1 MAELV
6 INNFTRGQLD
16 HDLNG
21 RFDLPFYFNGFEIIR
36 NFLSNY
42 KGNVKYRPGFEF
54 ISKIRD
60 NREAVL
66 MEFRFNTEQAYLL
79 EFTEG
84 KLRFYTYDG
93 NGNFGYVVDTIPANK
108 VPALSS
114 NSQDGF
120 VVSDSR
126 GNSNCY
132 TVFNGDNKAP
142 IGDWK
147 TYWLQLKYPDNKI
160 LKEYKIKADSVFT
173 TEYPSAWAMQASAD
187 GQAWTTIDSRSGQK
201 FSSGQER
208 SYTVNNDVPYLYYRI
223 KFSAGVTSNGNGEMQ
238 KLTLLTV
245 DENPPIVELDTGIT
259 LQQAMKLQKA
269 QNADV
274 MYLTMD
280 GINPKKLKR
289 TSAASFTIENAL
301 PTGIDFEELGYPAAV
316 TFYSGRLWYAGF
328 SKKPLSVYGSKTT
341 EYDNFEIPSS
351 PKDEDAL
358 KLTLADITDP
368 IEWLVGGKQ
377 NLCAG
382 NPEGISMINGGGYD
396 VPITATEVNA
406 DLANRE
412 GASSATPALKDSQIF
427 YISNDKRK
435 VYMLDYDL
443 MTEKYISTD
452 LNWLAQDVTR
462 ARMKAIYAKRDD
474 NNMLYTLL
482 ENGQLLGL
490 LYNSRENINGW
501 FPTETAGTVK
511 SMATVTRPDGKD
523 DLFICVERSGVHYL
537 EKMSA
542 EAEFSK
548 FYESPHFLTDARK
561 EYYNRIIAEEL
572 KQCNYLDCSTRFSA
586 LLNIGISVGENI
598 VTAAADVFEAAHFGH
613 YIVYKTDT
621 GKEYG
626 YFRIEEV
633 LSPTQARVSMLSDG
647 FYPESWSSWY
657 ISFNEIGGLTDF
669 EGQTVSVVAD
679 GGYLGEFAVAD
690 GKISFDREMTSC
702 IVGLPY
708 RGILKSFNLGMV
720 VNGRN
725 LQTSKKRIAEF
736 VLRFVHSAGAKIG
749 TDLNDM
755 QDVQY
760 FNPGVFMDLPPLPM
774 DGDVRRNVP
783 DEFDGEKYIFLMQD
797 IPLPMNLTMIQYN
810 MEFS

>member
-1 MAELV
+1 M
-6 INNFTRGQLD
+6 R
-16 HDLNG
+16 
-21 RFDLPFYFNGFEIIR
+21 
-36 NFLSNY
+36 
-42 KGNVKYRPGFEF
+42 
-54 ISKIRD
+54 
-60 NREAVL
+60 
-66 MEFRFNTEQAYLL
+66 
-79 EFTEG
+79 
-84 KLRFYTYDG
+84 
-93 NGNFGYVVDTIPANK
+93 
-108 VPALSS
+108 
-114 NSQDGF
+114 
-120 VVSDSR
+120 
-126 GNSNCY
+126 
-132 TVFNGDNKAP
+132 
-142 IGDWK
+142 IG
-147 TYWLQLKYPDNKI
+147 
-160 LKEYKIKADSVFT
+160 
-173 TEYPSAWAMQASAD
+173 
-187 GQAWTTIDSRSGQK
+187 G
-201 FSSGQER
+201 
-208 SYTVNNDVPYLYYRI
+208 
-223 KFSAGVTSNGNGEMQ
+223 MQ

-245 DENPPIVELDTGIT
+245 DENPPIIELDTGIT

-412 GASSATPALKDSQIF
+412 GTSSATPALKDSQIF

-586 LLNIGISVGENI
+586 LLNIGISVGERTSSI
-598 VTAAADVFEAAHFGH
+598 L
-613 YIVYKTDT
+613 K
-621 GKEYG
+621 
-626 YFRIEEV
+626 
-633 LSPTQARVSMLSDG
+633 
-647 FYPESWSSWY
+647 YPYS
-657 ISFNEIGGLTDF
+657 LP
-669 EGQTVSVVAD
+669 VSV
-679 GGYLGEFAVAD
+679 L
-690 GKISFDREMTSC
+690 
-702 IVGLPY
+702 
-708 RGILKSFNLGMV
+708 
-720 VNGRN
+720 
-725 LQTSKKRIAEF
+725 
-736 VLRFVHSAGAKIG
+736 
-749 TDLNDM
+749 
-755 QDVQY
+755 
-760 FNPGVFMDLPPLPM
+760 
-774 DGDVRRNVP
+774 
-783 DEFDGEKYIFLMQD
+783 
-797 IPLPMNLTMIQYN
+797 
-810 MEFS
+810 

>member
-60 NREAVL
+60 NQEAVL

-147 TYWLQLKYPDNKI
+147 TYWLQLKYPNNKI
-160 LKEYKIKADSVFT
+160 LKEYKIKANSVFT

-245 DENPPIVELDTGIT
+245 DENPPIIELDTGIT

-452 LNWLAQDVTR
+452 LNWLAKDVTR

-760 FNPGVFMDLPPLPM
+760 FNLGGFMDLPPLLM

>member
-21 RFDLPFYFNGFEIIR
+21 RFDLPFYFNGFEITR

-60 NREAVL
+60 NQEAAL

-523 DLFICVERSGVHYL
+523 DLFICVERSGVYYL

-598 VTAAADVFEAAHFGH
+598 VTAASDVFEAAHFGH

-755 QDVQY
+755 QDIQY
-760 FNPGVFMDLPPLPM
+760 FNLGGFMDLPPLPM
-774 DGDVRRNVP
+774 DGDVRINVP

>member
-60 NREAVL
+60 NHEAVL

-187 GQAWTTIDSRSGQK
+187 GQAWTTIDSRSGQE

-245 DENPPIVELDTGIT
+245 DENPPIIELDTGIT

-760 FNPGVFMDLPPLPM
+760 FNPGGFMDLPPLPM

>member
-60 NREAVL
+60 NQEAVL

-114 NSQDGF
+114 NSQNGF

-147 TYWLQLKYPDNKI
+147 TYWLQLKYPNNKI

-223 KFSAGVTSNGNGEMQ
+223 KFSDGVTSNSNGEMQ

-679 GGYLGEFAVAD
+679 GGYLSEFAVAD

-760 FNPGVFMDLPPLPM
+760 FNPGGFMDLPPLPM

>member
-60 NREAVL
+60 NQEAVL

-760 FNPGVFMDLPPLPM
+760 FNLGGFMDLPPLLM